1 MLGTRMKCK
10 DDFDS
15 VCATAI
21 EMKNMKRSAVSI
33 CNISDTTLY
42 VYGWQFG
49 VSDVV
54 QFADKIFSGW
64 ERSVTDLSRWTRSI
78 EYTNGI
84 FKVKLEMMMM

>member
-1 MLGTRMKCK
+1 MKCK

-15 VCATAI
+15 VCAAAL

-54 QFADKIFSGW
+54 QFADKTLSGW

-78 EYTNGI
+78 EYTHGL
-84 FKVKLEMMMM
+84 FKVRLEMMM